1 MEPRQDWAS
10 QLRKISVES
19 TDSADSG
26 ISTDSGES
34 VLEARVGLVNSIILH
49 PLSFGPSQ
57 VVEGREDS
65 AVPPPATLA
74 LSRADLVELVANLEV
89 VVAGQARRLH
99 DLEDY
104 LDLLLTRVMDSAPQI
119 LEKPGCCEPEE
130 E

>member
-1 MEPRQDWAS
+1 M
-10 QLRKISVES
+10 ES

-34 VLEARVGLVNSIILH
+34 VLESVLEARVGLANSVILH
-49 PLSFGPSQ
+49 SLSLGPSQ

-65 AVPPPATLA
+65 PPPATLA
-74 LSRADLVELVANLEV
+74 LSRADLVELVASLEV

-99 DLEDY
+99 DLQDY
-104 LDLLLTRVMDSAPQI
+104 LDLLLTRVMDTAPQI
-119 LEKPGCCEPEE
+119 LEKPGYCEPEE